1 MVVTMLLMIGAIAAS
16 PFGILF
22 SNEGATSDSVPL
34 SCAVTQVNYAF
45 NAELEAL
52 QNADTYDSITVIGE
66 TANWADV
73 LAVFAAKVAGS
84 NGADAADVVT
94 MDADRIRLL
103 KDVFSDMSV
112 VSCSVDTIEHPDSNP
127 NDGTDDSWTEKNLM
141 ISIEPQSA
149 DDMKAAYKFTKKQNS
164 AVDELLEQ
172 RQMLMELVGD
182 LNTVTTDAK
191 EVLRNLPKDLSPER
205 RRVVE
210 TACSLVGKVN
220 YFWGGKSL
228 TIGWDSRWGTL
239 QKVTASGNS
248 ATGTFRPYGLDCSGF
263 VDWVFY
269 NATDGTYY
277 PGHGGGAIMQ
287 HRSCTPV
294 SWEDAQ
300 PGDLAFYPDDSHVG
314 IVAGYDESGD
324 LLIIHC
330 ASGYNDVVIAGREGF
345 SSAGNPF

>member
-1 MVVTMLLMIGAIAAS
+1 
-16 PFGILF
+16 
-22 SNEGATSDSVPL
+22 
-34 SCAVTQVNYAF
+34 
-45 NAELEAL
+45 
-52 QNADTYDSITVIGE
+52 
-66 TANWADV
+66 
-73 LAVFAAKVAGS
+73 
-84 NGADAADVVT
+84 
-94 MDADRIRLL
+94 
-103 KDVFSDMSV
+103 
-112 VSCSVDTIEHPDSNP
+112 
-127 NDGTDDSWTEKNLM
+127 M

-239 QKVTASGNS
+239 RRVTASGN
-248 ATGTFRPYGLDCSGF
+248 TTMGTFRPYGLDCSGF

-269 NATDGTYY
+269 NATDGAYY
-277 PGHGGGAIMQ
+277 PGHGGGATMQ

-314 IVAGYDESGD
+314 IVAGRNEAGE
-324 LLIIHC
+324 LLVIHC
-330 ASGYNDVVIAGREGF
+330 ASGYNNVVVTNKEGF
-345 SSAGNPF
+345 IYTGNLLEKEIPIYNLQQVQPLFQNHFLPNSNAIDLINFISTSLVYVKRRFSI